1 MTWGHN
7 LKAEDKDKVLNLFSA
22 ISKVVEGDEDN
33 LESFANLTSCGP
45 ALISE
50 MMKEFV
56 DAAVRTGAIKPSL
69 AEYLVKETIIG
80 TAALLEN
87 GSLGFEDIIGR
98 VAVRG
103 GATEEGVKVFHAQLP
118 SVCDEVLRSIMA
130 KRLKVSGDISKML

>member
-33 LESFANLTSCGP
+33 LESCTNLTSCGP

-103 GATEEGVKVFHAQLP
+103 GATEEGVKVFQAQLP
-118 SVCDEVLRSIMA
+118 RICDEVLRSIMA
-130 KRLKVSGDISKML
+130 KRLKVSGEVSQIL